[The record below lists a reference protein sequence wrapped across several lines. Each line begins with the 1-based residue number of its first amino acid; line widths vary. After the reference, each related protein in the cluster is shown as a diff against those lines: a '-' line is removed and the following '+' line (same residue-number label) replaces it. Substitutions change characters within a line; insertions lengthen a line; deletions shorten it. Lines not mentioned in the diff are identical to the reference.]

1 MKEETK
7 EKTKNFMDKVKK
19 VFDRGIVASKKAL
32 GVAGDAVQDFSD
44 KSVLRIEKMQLESK
58 LKKQYELLGEYAS
71 DTFAKKNSIAA
82 SDTKVSA
89 ILKEIKRIKA
99 EIKARETALA
109 SEGAVKPSAGTAA
122 KTSAKTSVKPAA
134 KKAAAKPAS
143 KKASSAKTPAK
154 TTAKKSTAAKKTSAK
169 K

>member
-71 DTFAKKNSIAA
+71 DTFVKKTSLA
-82 SDTKVSA
+82 SADTKVSA
-89 ILKEIKRIKA
+89 FIKEIKRIKS
-99 EIKARETALA
+99 EIKTRETALA
-109 SEGAVKPSAGTAA
+109 AEGAVKPAAKTASKPASKTAA
-122 KTSAKTSVKPAA
+122 KKPASA
-134 KKAAAKPAS
+134 SAS
-143 KKASSAKTPAK
+143 KKASASKAPAK
-154 TTAKKSTAAKKTSAK
+154 KTAKKSTAAKKTSSK